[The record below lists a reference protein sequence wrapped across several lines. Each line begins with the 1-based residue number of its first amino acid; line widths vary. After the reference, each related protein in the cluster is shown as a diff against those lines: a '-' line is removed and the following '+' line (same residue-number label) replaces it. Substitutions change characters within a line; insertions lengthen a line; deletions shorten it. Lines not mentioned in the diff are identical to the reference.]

1 MPAYLNMEELLG
13 AYLLRRGL
21 YLPWELPDVMDGDMA
36 AEGWRA
42 LQPLVRLEET
52 IDGIVDDK
60 ARVSALGTL
69 VHAKSQLLRDS
80 DWAGMAHSV
89 QKSGRPLVDATLFA
103 EIAGLNASKLD
114 MAAAPRLPLPPSVL
128 NRPKT
133 GFYMPIREW
142 LLGKLRVF

>member
-1 MPAYLNMEELLG
+1 
-13 AYLLRRGL
+13 
-21 YLPWELPDVMDGDMA
+21 MA

-60 ARVSALGTL
+60 ARVSALELTWYMQN
-69 VHAKSQLLRDS
+69 QLLRDS
-80 DWAGMAHSV
+80 DWAGMAHSLEI
-89 QKSGRPLVDATLFA
+89 RTPLVDATLFA

-114 MAAAPRLPLPPSVL
+114 MAAAPHPPLPPSVL

-142 LLGKLRVF
+142 LVGEAPTILRSGLSGWARVHTKSQEHA